1 MWNIQ
6 QWLEVN
12 SGVPSNVENL
22 TFVVSFIK
30 MTAHRWPKSN
40 SPSKIKLQLT
50 SGQDEH
56 ETYRLSRKVCDFE
69 RPSNVMPQKWLLS
82 FSSFQQ
88 KILKHFWEVISK
100 IGNNLLVIPQF
111 DIDPLSST
119 HQFITKATP
128 FQHPKSVSWT
138 PKTFQFNTP
147 LSSTQKTFCST
158 PKNL

>member
-1 MWNIQ
+1 
-6 QWLEVN
+6 
-12 SGVPSNVENL
+12 
-22 TFVVSFIK
+22 

-100 IGNNLLVIPQF
+100 IGNNWLPIIRYPSVPHRPPQF
-111 DIDPLSST
+111 NTSVQHKDHTFSAPKIRQLNTKNPSAQHFPQFNTSLSST
-119 HQFITKATP
+119 HP
-128 FQHPKSVSWT
+128 SVQHP
-138 PKTFQFNTP
+138 PQFYT
-147 LSSTQKTFCST
+147 
-158 PKNL
+158 KNPSF